1 MPTLFKGKKNPFF
14 EYDMNELNKF
24 LKKNI
29 LPYLREE
36 EDKDKLNLIFQYI
49 KFIRE
54 KDEKDGQRV
63 ERMDKINELLRSATP
78 DRVKLLDEQAKIR
91 SEMINNKNFIAKY
104 IKMLEKTKKEFY
116 RDNKKIIDDELK
128 KISIEVS
135 AKVKAMNEERIS
147 KAKAT
152 AEQKVRTKKKP
163 LVPTP
168 RSRTRTRTQS
178 TTASTSTR
186 RGRNSQPTAA
196 PPRRKLRDILAL
208 FEGDSQTR
216 KPLSRTT
223 SKRSVS
229 KSRKGRRL
237 SLPNLS
243 QRGKSPTGIPK
254 GNLANA
260 AIEKLITGASDKQRK
275 ALFEVI
281 TTNKLEKAMKS
292 KLPPQYLVDSEAVAN
307 LEEEQKKAQDK
318 MRKKVAAKEYK
329 EFLKNLRKKK
339 EKLEIFE
346 KELNEYKKA
355 HQAKGSKVLGIPT
368 EINKYIK
375 RLNELAIPF
384 ILEKDASNI
393 TPQEIEYKKQYDKLN
408 AHVQKLS
415 KDYEESGET
424 VAVGDAVLN
433 AERAKLH
440 TTQLQA
446 QRELVEMAQESKAKA
461 IAELKASHAAKEKRL
476 KKEAATQDLQTIMG
490 PGKSTAFGKKR
501 RSKKGS
507 KKKTTSP
514 YT

>member
-196 PPRRKLRDILAL
+196 
-208 FEGDSQTR
+208 
-216 KPLSRTT
+216 
-223 SKRSVS
+223 
-229 KSRKGRRL
+229 
-237 SLPNLS
+237 
-243 QRGKSPTGIPK
+243 
-254 GNLANA
+254 
-260 AIEKLITGASDKQRK
+260 
-275 ALFEVI
+275 
-281 TTNKLEKAMKS
+281 
-292 KLPPQYLVDSEAVAN
+292 
-307 LEEEQKKAQDK
+307 
-318 MRKKVAAKEYK
+318 
-329 EFLKNLRKKK
+329 
-339 EKLEIFE
+339 
-346 KELNEYKKA
+346 
-355 HQAKGSKVLGIPT
+355 
-368 EINKYIK
+368 
-375 RLNELAIPF
+375 
-384 ILEKDASNI
+384 
-393 TPQEIEYKKQYDKLN
+393 
-408 AHVQKLS
+408 
-415 KDYEESGET
+415 
-424 VAVGDAVLN
+424 
-433 AERAKLH
+433 
-440 TTQLQA
+440 
-446 QRELVEMAQESKAKA
+446 
-461 IAELKASHAAKEKRL
+461 
-476 KKEAATQDLQTIMG
+476 
-490 PGKSTAFGKKR
+490 
-501 RSKKGS
+501 
-507 KKKTTSP
+507 
-514 YT
+514 